1 MLREIYVSAFYR
13 ISLISLENNFN
24 FQSFSV
30 CDQAKSFFDQTFPG
44 SGSSRQWMRTNQRAS
59 SCHLIAKST
68 FDGFLSGREIWRW
81 IWWVVC
87 FLTRIISIRAAKEG
101 RYGLISTMQ
110 CIVWPSRPEW
120 TNMIALSVRFLL
132 VKSCPWK
139 TTTCFVTFCFS
150 LTISIFLICLH
161 NLTKLG
167 LVYVTTVKTSTN
179 HTILKSW
186 LFFGC
191 F

>member
-1 MLREIYVSAFYR
+1 MLFIEFHLSPWKI
-13 ISLISLENNFN
+13 ISIFN
-24 FQSFSV
+24 HFQFAIKRSHN
-30 CDQAKSFFDQTFPG
+30 FDQTFPG

-87 FLTRIISIRAAKEG
+87 FLTRIISIRAVKEG

-139 TTTCFVTFCFS
+139 DYDMFC
-150 LTISIFLICLH
+150 
-161 NLTKLG
+161 
-167 LVYVTTVKTSTN
+167 YV
-179 HTILKSW
+179 
-186 LFFGC
+186 LFFAHD
-191 F
+191 FHISYLSS